1 MIEGVKIVPLRQIG
15 DDRGKV
21 MHMLRC
27 DSSLFERF
35 GEVYF
40 SIVNPGAVKAWK
52 LHKEMTLNYAVPI
65 GNIKLVLYDDRS
77 GSRTRN
83 EIQEI
88 NMGEDNYCLVK
99 IPPMIWNGFQGLGLN
114 KSIIA
119 NCATLPH
126 DPAETERRDLSDDRV
141 PYKWTI
147 SRVTGP

>member
-1 MIEGVKIVPLRQIG
+1 MTAGRLCTCSE
-15 DDRGKV
+15 
-21 MHMLRC
+21 C